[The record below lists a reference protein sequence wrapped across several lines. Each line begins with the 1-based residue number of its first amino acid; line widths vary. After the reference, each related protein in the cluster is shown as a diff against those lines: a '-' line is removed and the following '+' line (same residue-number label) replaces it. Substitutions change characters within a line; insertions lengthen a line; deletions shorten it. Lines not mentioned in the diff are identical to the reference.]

1 MDEEELKQ
9 IEEDCQRFRNTV
21 STVLYLVPMFF
32 MAYVVWCNWWSMD
45 LIEAK
50 KNLESLHQDKEKLES
65 LNHLNSTFQFK
76 QACQQRIHDIDKQI
90 SNIQHSIKRYARP

>member
-1 MDEEELKQ
+1 
-9 IEEDCQRFRNTV
+9 
-21 STVLYLVPMFF
+21 
-32 MAYVVWCNWWSMD
+32 MD

-76 QACQQRIHDIDKQI
+76 QACQQRIHDIDK
-90 SNIQHSIKRYARP
+90 NINNI

>member
-1 MDEEELKQ
+1 MWFGVIGD
-9 IEEDCQRFRNTV
+9 
-21 STVLYLVPMFF
+21 Y
-32 MAYVVWCNWWSMD
+32 MD

-50 KNLESLHQDKEKLES
+50 KNLESLHQDKEKLQS